1 MTANLI
7 CFERYF
13 TLRYYDY
20 SGDRSSFV
28 GFFFFVHIECATC
41 LVHESCVVFR
51 HNAVCSNQAPLF
63 LLDPRDPFIRSH
75 SFKKHA
81 TRALPHYLVLLLSR
95 LWNSGAVIKSVVMI
109 CTVGSGEGPTV

>member
-7 CFERYF
+7 CFKKYF
-13 TLRYYDY
+13 TLRYYG
-20 SGDRSSFV
+20 SGDRSSLF
-28 GFFFFVHIECATC
+28 GFFCLFVHIECVTC

-51 HNAVCSNQAPLF
+51 HNSVCSNQGPLF

-75 SFKKHA
+75 SFKKHV

-95 LWNSGAVIKSVVMI
+95 LWNSGVVIKSVVMI
-109 CTVGSGEGPTV
+109 CTVGYGEGPTV